1 MLRKLHSVSG
11 LIATLLVVILAITGA
26 TLAVKPVLERTQ
38 AVIAGTSAMSV
49 AELTGKISARY
60 PSVEQIQ
67 RKPSGN
73 IIVYYSFSK
82 DAGKVVDQS
91 SSQISGTGAV
101 LVNPISGEALSDY
114 SISPFMNWVKN
125 LHRSYLLDTPGR
137 AAAGFGAFLM
147 LLLTVSGCL
156 MLVKRLGSWGQLFQP
171 IKGSFK
177 TGFKAG
183 LKTEFNQ
190 RLHSELGRIAIL
202 AMILSASTGL
212 YMSAITF
219 ELLPEAA
226 TNEPAFPDWVAGG
239 KPMPVNQLKAL
250 ENIPVTDLRELVF
263 PYPGDINDVYSIKTD
278 QGSGFI
284 DQASGELLNFQT
296 YSFQQNFNELMY
308 TLHTGEGLWWLALL
322 LGLAALTVP
331 FMAVTGILIWWQ
343 RTRSAI
349 TIANNAKPQLA
360 QVIILVGSESNSTW
374 GFAKAL
380 HDALFSKGI
389 LIHTA
394 PMNHFKNIFNDNKNG
409 RNAKQVFI
417 LTATYGD
424 GTAPASADQFLA
436 QLEMFAVAPSIPV
449 AVLGFGDRQFPQF
462 CHFAKQIETLLI
474 AKSWPQLLPLDTINR
489 QSAQEFHRWGKA
501 VGRALGTDLALS
513 YLPELHGAGLNHLKT
528 VSLVLSSRDNYGEAV
543 QAPTAILRFKAKS
556 KNLPKF
562 EAGDLVGILP
572 PEDSFPRFYSLAS
585 GSDDGILEI
594 CVRQQLNGRCSNYLY
609 SLAIGGTIDAF
620 IKPNPNFR
628 PQAGSS
634 PIILVGAGT
643 GIGPLVGFMRHNI
656 KHRPM
661 YLYWGGRN
669 SNSDFLYEPE
679 LNQYLSDRRL
689 TELNAVF
696 SRTHEDKRA
705 YIQDKLAA
713 DSDKIR
719 HLITQ
724 GAQVLVCGGRSMS
737 KGVAEELD
745 NIMAPLRLDIAQ
757 LKARGQYR
765 EDVY

>member
-1 MLRKLHSVSG
+1 MLRKLHSISG
-11 LIATLLVVILAITGA
+11 LMATLLVVMLGITGA
-26 TLAVKPVLERTQ
+26 TLAVKPILERAQ
-38 AVIAGTSAMSV
+38 SVVVGTSAMSV
-49 AELTGKISARY
+49 AELAGNISARY
-60 PSVEQIQ
+60 PGVEQIQ

-82 DAGKVVDQS
+82 NEGEAGG
-91 SSQISGTGAV
+91 QITDTGAV
-101 LVNPISGEALSDY
+101 LVNPISGETLGDY
-114 SISPFMNWVKN
+114 STSPFMGWVKN

-137 AAAGFGAFLM
+137 LAAGFGAFLM

-156 MLVKRLGSWGQLFQP
+156 MLVKRLGGWGHLLRP
-171 IKGSFK
+171 IQGSFK
-177 TGFKAG
+177 TEH
-183 LKTEFNQ
+183 KTEFNQ

-226 TNEPAFPDWVAGG
+226 TNEPAFPEQVAGG
-239 KPMPVNQLKAL
+239 KPMSVNQLKAL
-250 ENIPVTDLRELVF
+250 ENIPVAELRELVY
-263 PYPGDINDVYSIKTD
+263 PYPGDINDVYSIKTN

-284 DQASGELLNFQT
+284 DQASGELLNYQA

-331 FMAVTGILIWWQ
+331 FMAVTGVFIWWQ

-349 TIANNAKPQLA
+349 TLANNAKPQLA
-360 QVIILVGSESNSTW
+360 EAIILVGSESNSTW

-380 HDALFSKGI
+380 HDALFAKGI
-389 LIHTA
+389 LVHTA
-394 PMNHFKNIFNDNKNG
+394 PMNRFKNIFSDNKNC
-409 RNAKQVFI
+409 RNATQMFI

-424 GTAPASADQFLA
+424 GAAPASADQFLA
-436 QLEMFAVAPSIPV
+436 QLEKLATVPNIPV

-462 CHFAKQIETLLI
+462 CHFAKQVEALLI

-489 QSAQEFHRWGKA
+489 QSAQEFHRWGEA
-501 VGRALGTDLALS
+501 VSGALDKDLALS
-513 YLPELHGAGLNHLKT
+513 YLPELHGAGLNRLKT
-528 VSLVLSSRDNYGEAV
+528 VNLELTNRDNYGEAV
-543 QAPTAILRFKAKS
+543 QAPTAILRFSAKNKS
-556 KNLPKF
+556 LPKF

-572 PEDSFPRFYSLAS
+572 PGDSVPRFYSLAS
-585 GSDDGILEI
+585 SSADGALEI
-594 CVRQQLNGRCSNYLY
+594 CVRQQPNGLCSNYLHA
-609 SLAIGGTIDAF
+609 LAIGGTIDAF
-620 IKPNPNFR
+620 IQPNPTFR
-628 PQAGSS
+628 PLLGNS
-634 PIILVGAGT
+634 PIILVAAGT
-643 GIGPLVGFMRHNI
+643 GIAPLVGFIRHNI

-669 SNSDFLYEPE
+669 PHSDFLYEPE
-679 LNQYLSDRRL
+679 LNQYLSDKRL

-696 SRTHEDKRA
+696 SRTDKQQSDHG
-705 YIQDKLAA
+705 YVQDKLMA

-719 HLITQ
+719 HLISG

-737 KGVAEELD
+737 KSVAEELD
-745 NIMAPLRLDIAQ
+745 NIIAPLELDVAK
-757 LKARGQYR
+757 LKAQGLYR